1 MHLNPYG
8 EYAVLLAASLAN
20 DWPDSRA
27 GIIARTR
34 GHGMTMTFPEG
45 PEDHHEVHGVIHRWL
60 EVVDAGTPGL
70 RAELLNVLMKDAAAY
85 PRLTDHDG
93 EGWHLHYRDGGQSLA
108 EVLLAVFSVGTALH
122 LTTRGMTRLRRCEAG
137 VAPGDPCRNV
147 VVDVTRNGRQRFCS
161 VRCGNRA
168 AVRRHRAAHSQPASA
183 TRSPRRR

>member
-27 GIIARTR
+27 GIVRRARDF
-34 GHGMTMTFPEG
+34 GMTMAFPEA
-45 PEDHHEVHGVIHRWL
+45 PDDCRQVHRVIQRWL
-60 EVVDAGTPGL
+60 EVVDAATADA

-85 PRLTDHDG
+85 PRLTDHDQ
-93 EGWHLHYRDGGQSLA
+93 EGWHLHYRDGGQSLS

-137 VAPGDPCRNV
+137 EAPGDACRNV
-147 VVDVTRNGRQRFCS
+147 VVDITRNGRQRFCS

-168 AVRRHRAAHSQPASA
+168 AVRRHRASR
-183 TRSPRRR
+183 T